1 MVRGRTSSKGFTIV
15 ELLIVVVVI
24 AILAAITIVS
34 YTGITGRAYTASVQT
49 EFRNAM
55 QSIEK
60 YKVENG
66 MYPSTGTN
74 TELAA
79 ANIRINTKNYDE
91 TGSNFLYC
99 VNNTTSRA
107 ALTALGTNGVLY
119 AQSTDRAF
127 GPYTTYTISSYANI
141 CSDLVGSSSAR
152 YGRSASETPNWRVWV
167 NP

>member
-66 MYPSTGTN
+66 LYPSTGTN

-127 GPYTTYTISSYANI
+127 GPYKLRKHLQRP
-141 CSDLVGSSSAR
+141 CRLVERTLWTLSQRDPELAR
-152 YGRSASETPNWRVWV
+152 VGKPLKIE
-167 NP
+167 